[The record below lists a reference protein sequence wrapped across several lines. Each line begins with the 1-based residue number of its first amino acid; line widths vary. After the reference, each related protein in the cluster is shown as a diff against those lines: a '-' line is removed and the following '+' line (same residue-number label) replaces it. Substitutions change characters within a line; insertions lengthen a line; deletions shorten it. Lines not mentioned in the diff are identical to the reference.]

1 MDKLGDMTRFPW
13 TVHLGASL
21 NIVFSI
27 WLTHQVFFLTGG
39 RFFFFLPFA
48 VGLVACN
55 VLPVVILRARD
66 EKQTGHS
73 TIEGM
78 NFFKDQHRFSSWVYG
93 IASGNML
100 FWTVFAWWVFS
111 INHSSAALVSAQLFS
126 FCLTFGLTQFPSVV
140 PVSYHE
146 VPVVAPNCEG
156 GVGVPRCHK
165 DGPIL

>member
-1 MDKLGDMTRFPW
+1 MTKTIDKMDKLGDMTRFPW

-27 WLTHQVFFLTGG
+27 WLTHQVFLVTGG

-66 EKQTGHS
+66 EKKTGHS

-78 NFFKDQHRFSSWVYG
+78 NFFEDQHRFSSWVYG

-126 FCLTFGLTQFPSVV
+126 FCVTYV
-140 PVSYHE
+140 PLWRRFLKS
-146 VPVVAPNCEG
+146 
-156 GVGVPRCHK
+156 
-165 DGPIL
+165 